1 MVNNGEVSSPE
12 APSLGK
18 RGDRRLR
25 DMALSLAVLL
35 VPIALGIFFY
45 QYFLDGNK
53 PVTYDARPTVEAAT
67 AAKLFPV
74 SEPQGLSADWHLQS
88 ANFKRENGGGTL
100 RLGYSDPDA
109 NPVLLIE
116 SSVATDTLIPAE
128 LGAGPEATGTF
139 RSGAKTWQKYA
150 GRPGET
156 ALVLLEKGR
165 TMLVV
170 GSAKS
175 DKLEEFAAALP

>member
-1 MVNNGEVSSPE
+1 MVNNGEVSSTE
-12 APSLGK
+12 APALGK
-18 RGDRRLR
+18 RGERRPR

-45 QYFLDGNK
+45 QFFLDGNK
-53 PVTYDARPTVEAAT
+53 PVTYDAQPTLEAAR
-67 AAKLFPV
+67 AAALFPV
-74 SEPQGLSADWHLQS
+74 SEPQGLSDDWHVQS
-88 ANFKRENGGGTL
+88 ATFKREDTGATL

-116 SSVATDTLIPAE
+116 SNAATATLIPAE
-128 LGAGPEATGTF
+128 LGDKPEATGTV
-139 RSGAKTWQKYA
+139 RIGARTWQQYD

-165 TMLVV
+165 TTLII

-175 DKLEEFAAALP
+175 DDLEEFAAALP